1 MRQQSTLLA
10 AAAAATST
18 LTLTAAAAAAAAAAV
33 VPPTTAAPWLP
44 LDPFTPTT
52 GAVPPTRESLDLN
65 EPSIGVSDYLTYNA
79 SFSEQ
84 AVYDALDLDNGDGTG
99 DPELPGWIDPRTY
112 GGSMLDLVG
121 NGLREPINVIISG
134 KSDKHVLSDLG
145 LKDYIRTIGFSFEC
159 LNLHMGNLQRADLG
173 DGKGWIP
180 EMFEYRETGFPGA
193 PGRWVGACWESLYGG
208 NHFRVWK
215 QNGTLAN
222 TGAWFLAVSKEK
234 NLKYHHTIDRDGYNV
249 GRDLL
254 VAAAERGGKW
264 NNVYYKADV
273 EWVDGLLEPG
283 RHGINHNIGQDGRTA
298 VLTVKKVDALSR
310 GFFFWGLEAITNWI
324 AERIAA
330 HLGRLLRTIGM
341 I

>member
-1 MRQQSTLLA
+1 MRLLPTLLA
-10 AAAAATST
+10 
-18 LTLTAAAAAAAAAAV
+18 TAAAAI
-33 VPPTTAAPWLP
+33 VPATSAMPWQPLEPTLP
-44 LDPFTPTT
+44 SPPLPFS
-52 GAVPPTRESLDLN
+52 TRESLDLN
-65 EPSIGVSDYLTYNA
+65 DPSITVSDLLTYNA
-79 SFSEQ
+79 SFSEPQ
-84 AVYDALDLDNGDGTG
+84 VYSAFDLDSSPGTG
-99 DPELPGWIDPRTY
+99 DPSLPGWLDPRTH

-134 KSDKHVLSDLG
+134 HSDAHVLSDLG

-173 DGKGWIP
+173 DGKGWTP

-215 QNGTLAN
+215 QNGTHAN

-254 VAAAERGGKW
+254 VAAAERGGRW
-264 NNVYYKADV
+264 NSVYYKADV
-273 EWVDGLLEPG
+273 EWIDGLLEAG

-298 VLTVKKVDALSR
+298 VLTVRKVESLSK
-310 GFFFWGLEAITNWI
+310 GFAFWGLDAVVNWI
-324 AERIAA
+324 AERFAA
-330 HLGRLLRTIGM
+330 HLAHFLRSLGI